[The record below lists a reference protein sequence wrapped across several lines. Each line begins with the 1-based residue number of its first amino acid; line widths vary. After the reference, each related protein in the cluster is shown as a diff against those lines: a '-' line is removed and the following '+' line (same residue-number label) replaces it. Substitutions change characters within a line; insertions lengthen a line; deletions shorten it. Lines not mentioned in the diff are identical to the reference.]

1 MYKEIVSGKEKVA
14 VVGLGYV
21 GLPLALEFAKKV
33 DVIGVDVN
41 EGHVAKLWRGEDPNG
56 ELGSD
61 SFIGRKISFTT
72 NPAELKGAKFIIIAV
87 PTPVDKYN
95 KPDLKPLLTATKSV
109 GKYLKKGDYVVYE
122 STVYPGCTEEECIP
136 LLEQMSG
143 LKCGPDF
150 KVGYSPERIN
160 PGDLEHSLQNTIK
173 IVSGCDDES
182 LEEIAKTY
190 ELVVKAGVHRA
201 SSMKVAEAAKII
213 ENTQRDVNI
222 ALMNELSILFNRMN
236 INTYD
241 VLNAAGT
248 KWNFMKFSPGLV
260 GGHCIGV
267 DPYYLVHKAAELK
280 YHTQMVASGR
290 FVNDSMGGYIA
301 KQTVKR
307 ILAGDKTGAKSVSS
321 SPETSSASDV
331 KIAINSGDKKG
342 TTLENLRV
350 LVMGVTYKEN
360 VSDIRNSKVSDIVNE
375 LVSYNIDVDVID
387 PKADP
392 HEVLEEYN
400 IRIQKEPVGLY
411 HAVIVAV
418 SHKEYVGLS
427 ADEFRKLLMPGG
439 LLVDVRGIYR
449 SLSKEFKYWSL

>member
-1 MYKEIVSGKEKVA
+1 MN
-14 VVGLGYV
+14 L
-21 GLPLALEFAKKV
+21 
-33 DVIGVDVN
+33 
-41 EGHVAKLWRGEDPNG
+41 
-56 ELGSD
+56 
-61 SFIGRKISFTT
+61 
-72 NPAELKGAKFIIIAV
+72 
-87 PTPVDKYN
+87 
-95 KPDLKPLLTATKSV
+95 
-109 GKYLKKGDYVVYE
+109 
-122 STVYPGCTEEECIP
+122 
-136 LLEQMSG
+136 
-143 LKCGPDF
+143 LKCGQDF

-190 ELVVKAGVHRA
+190 ELIVKAGVHRA
-201 SSMKVAEAAKII
+201 PAMKVAEAAKII

-222 ALMNELSILFNRMN
+222 ALMNELSILFNRMD
-236 INTYD
+236 INTFD
-241 VLNAAGT
+241 VLKAAGT
-248 KWNFMKFSPGLV
+248 KWNFMPFSPGLV

-307 ILAGDKTGAKSVSS
+307 ILTGMKEAGNENKAGDQVDGLVVKASKKTSVSELS
-321 SPETSSASDV
+321 N
-331 KIAINSGDKKG
+331 I
-342 TTLENLRV
+342 RV
-350 LVMGVTYKEN
+350 LVMGMTYKEN

-375 LVSYNIDVDVID
+375 LTSYNIDVDVID
-387 PKADP
+387 PKANAT
-392 HEVLEEYN
+392 EVLNEYK
-400 IRIQKEPVGLY
+400 IRIQKEPAGLY

-418 SHKEYVGLS
+418 SHKEYTGLS
-427 ADEFRKLLMPGG
+427 AADFRKLLMPGG